1 MRGRVNSIVRI
12 GVAAA
17 LLTGCAHPP
26 APPGEAPIVRHYT
39 PSEIIVGTRN
49 SGRFEVVDGCIFF
62 GFDRRRWRKPALF
75 PPGSRLSADRRI
87 LLPNGQSIAFGERV
101 EIAFEAA
108 PFRPN
113 VDRTCGED
121 PIEVIERLNKR

>member
-1 MRGRVNSIVRI
+1 MRGLVSTVRI
-12 GVAAA
+12 CIAAA
-17 LLTGCAHPP
+17 LIAGCAHPA

-49 SGRFEVVDGCIFF
+49 TGRFEIVDGCIFF

-75 PPGSRLSADRRI
+75 PPGTRLSADRRI
-87 LLPNGQSIAFGERV
+87 LLPNGQSIAVGKRV
-101 EIAFEAA
+101 EIAFEA
-108 PFRPN
+108 PPIRPT

-121 PIEVIERLNKR
+121 PIEVLERVDRG